1 LKEEYLFH
9 DSILQIG
16 KSYVALVNKQAYII
30 RYIADNKIM
39 RTQILKKRSFLIA
52 IIMVLSL
59 LASAS
64 YSVAMPLIMASSECA
79 TEVTPCDMCCLMGQ
93 SAQQLVLHEMSLIS
107 LLAPLI
113 AGVPDSI
120 PLPFYH
126 PPG

>member
-1 LKEEYLFH
+1 MRIQTLLK
-9 DSILQIG
+9 
-16 KSYVALVNKQAYII
+16 
-30 RYIADNKIM
+30 R
-39 RTQILKKRSFLIA
+39 RFLIA

-79 TEVTPCDMCCLMGQ
+79 MEVTSCDMCCLMSQ
-93 SAQQLVLHEMSLIS
+93 SYQQKNLHTVSLVS
-107 LLAPLI
+107 LLVSTI
-113 AGVPDSI
+113 VGVPDSI